1 MKIAMV
7 LLDDFDNNVLGR
19 SFDKIV
25 VRKNTITVFNDG
37 KVGLYNSSDFSLI
50 LECVWDS
57 ILESTFG
64 VVALAQTK
72 SAFYSYTGQCILKCE
87 WDKIKVTN
95 EGLIV
100 FNDGK
105 QGFYSFDGKCIFDC
119 VYKRVES
126 YASAILAFK
135 DKKRYVYNIKKGKFE

>member
-72 SAFYSYTGQCILKCE
+72 SAFYS
-87 WDKIKVTN
+87 
-95 EGLIV
+95 
-100 FNDGK
+100 
-105 QGFYSFDGKCIFDC
+105 FDGKCIFDC
-119 VYKRVES
+119 AYKRVES

>member
-1 MKIAMV
+1 MSGI
-7 LLDDFDNNVLGR
+7 
-19 SFDKIV
+19 
-25 VRKNTITVFNDG
+25 
-37 KVGLYNSSDFSLI
+37 
-50 LECVWDS
+50 
-57 ILESTFG
+57 
-64 VVALAQTK
+64 K
-72 SAFYSYTGQCILKCE
+72 S
-87 WDKIKVTN
+87 KVTN

-119 VYKRVES
+119 AYKRVES

>member
-1 MKIAMV
+1 MCI
-7 LLDDFDNNVLGR
+7 R
-19 SFDKIV
+19 
-25 VRKNTITVFNDG
+25 
-37 KVGLYNSSDFSLI
+37 
-50 LECVWDS
+50 DS
-57 ILESTFG
+57 
-64 VVALAQTK
+64 
-72 SAFYSYTGQCILKCE
+72 SYTGQCILKCE

-119 VYKRVES
+119 AYKRVES
-126 YASAILAFK
+126 YTSAILAFK